1 MDNRDVMLRNSV
13 GFVKSENDTQREL
26 FRDILQQSLPAE
38 DESSVVTGAVALA
51 NAIDKLKDKKLM
63 SADRSALSSIVRNI
77 FDKV

>member
-13 GFVKSENDTQREL
+13 GFVKSENDTQREI

-38 DESSVVTGAVALA
+38 DEASVVTGAVALA

>member
-13 GFVKSENDTQREL
+13 GFVKSENDTQREI

-38 DESSVVTGAVALA
+38 DEARVVTGAVALA

-63 SADRSALSSIVRNI
+63 SADRSALSSIVGNI